1 MLPLLKQPLKL
12 FRSIMSFM
20 GTLKRN
26 NLHYNLKEV
35 DARANVYYPPLW
47 EFQQWAGLG
56 LVRLEDVYGLN
67 KTDMV
72 QGNIILGGVNRVA
85 QHKLDEWDCR

>member
-1 MLPLLKQPLKL
+1 MSRWCQWYV
-12 FRSIMSFM
+12 FRFS
-20 GTLKRN
+20 
-26 NLHYNLKEV
+26 LHDRLEEISATGDK
-35 DARANVYYPPLW
+35 YYPPLW

-72 QGNIILGGVNRVA
+72 HGNIILGGVNLVA
-85 QHKLDEWDCR
+85 QHELDEWDCR

>member
-1 MLPLLKQPLKL
+1 MELIIS
-12 FRSIMSFM
+12 FIMS
-20 GTLKRN
+20 TLIRN
-26 NLHYNLKEV
+26 NLVEEV
-35 DARANVYYPPLW
+35 ATTAELYYPPLW
-47 EFQQWAGLG
+47 EFQHWAGLG

-72 QGNIILGGVNRVA
+72 QGNINMGGVKLVA